1 MASQSAVTETDQTP
15 SSQASGSDLRPGQAP
30 GTPQRAGA
38 FRSRDFRLYQTAR
51 LLVILGA
58 EAQSVAVAWQV
69 YQITHS
75 ALSLG
80 YTGLALFMP
89 GLFFMLAAGHVA
101 DRYDKRIVILCCYAV
116 QAIATA
122 ALLWIA
128 LHPIASIVPIYCVLF
143 LIGTGRCFSGP
154 AASAMLPSLVPKEDF
169 VNAVTWGA
177 TIYQTANA
185 TGPMVG
191 GLLFT
196 ATLAALGRWHGAP
209 IVYLFTLAML
219 IGFMLL
225 VAGIKPKPGTGEKKA
240 FDAKT
245 VLAGLRYVAETKLLL
260 GSISLDLF
268 AVLLG
273 GAVALMP
280 IFAHDVLHAGAT
292 GLGLLRAMPS
302 LGALA
307 VSLTLVFRPIK
318 RRAGKVMLISVGIF
332 GAATI
337 LFGLSRSFWVSMVAL
352 LLVGASD
359 MVSVVIRSSI
369 LQLATPPEMRGR
381 VSAVNWLFIG
391 ASNEF
396 GEFESGLT
404 AHWWGA
410 VTAVVVGGIGSVA
423 VTMLS
428 AFAFPALRNA
438 NQLKAE
444 SLREADTELAEAEP
458 ID

>member
-1 MASQSAVTETDQTP
+1 MGSTSASPKSAEPP
-15 SSQASGSDLRPGQAP
+15 STRSA
-30 GTPQRAGA
+30 A

-69 YQITHS
+69 YQITGS

-80 YTGLALFMP
+80 YTGLALFLP
-89 GLFFMLAAGHVA
+89 GLFFVLPAGHVA
-101 DRYDKRIVILCCYAV
+101 DRYDKRYVILTCYALQTV
-116 QAIATA
+116 CTG
-122 ALLWIA
+122 ALLW
-128 LHPIASIVPIYCVLF
+128 LSLRGVGSILPVYAVLF

-154 AASAMLPSLVPKEDF
+154 ASSAMVPMLVPEGDF

-177 TIYQTANA
+177 TVFQIANA
-185 TGPMVG
+185 TGPMFG

-196 ATLAALGRWHGAP
+196 LTFAGLGRWRGAP
-209 IVYLFTLAML
+209 IVYLFTMTMMVAFICL
-219 IGFMLL
+219 IGAIRVRAL
-225 VAGIKPKPGTGEKKA
+225 VGGPKKA
-240 FDAKT
+240 FNATT
-245 VLAGLRYVAETKLLL
+245 VLAGLRYVVQTRLLL

-280 IFAHDVLHAGAT
+280 IFAHDVLHAGPT

-307 VSLTLVFRPIK
+307 VSLTLVFRPLK
-318 RRAGKVMLISVGIF
+318 RRAGKTMMVCVGIF
-332 GAATI
+332 GAATVV
-337 LFGLSRSFWVSMVAL
+337 FGLSHTIWVSMVAL

-410 VTAVVVGGIGSVA
+410 VRAVVVGGIGSMVVTGAAA
-423 VTMLS
+423 VL
-428 AFAFPALRNA
+428 FPALRNA
-438 NQLKAE
+438 DKLTADSLLAAE
-444 SLREADTELAEAEP
+444 VHLSEAEP
-458 ID
+458 QD